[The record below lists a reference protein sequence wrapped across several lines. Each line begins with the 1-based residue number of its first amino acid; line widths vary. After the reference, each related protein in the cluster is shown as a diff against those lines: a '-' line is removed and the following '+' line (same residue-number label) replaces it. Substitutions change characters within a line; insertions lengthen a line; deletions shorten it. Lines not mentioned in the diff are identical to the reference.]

1 MKTSRS
7 TPASRQSAHPAT
19 TSLPRP
25 ASLRWS
31 AFDTPLGQAALVWS
45 DADPQRRIR
54 GALLPGEA
62 TPAAVV
68 ERFPGATEAPT
79 TPAWVRAVTR
89 RLVAHLRGRYDPL
102 TDVALDLD
110 GASPFDQAVWA
121 AAREVPPGQV
131 LSYGDLASR
140 IGRPGAARAVGGAM
154 GRNRV
159 PFIIPCHRVVA
170 ASGLGG
176 FSSALGLTTKVAML
190 RAEGVAASLKVRKAR
205 ALT

>member
-7 TPASRQSAHPAT
+7 TRAARQSALPAAP
-19 TSLPRP
+19 L
-25 ASLRWS
+25 LWS
-31 AFDTPLGQAALVWS
+31 AFETPLGNAALVWS
-45 DADPQRRIR
+45 DADADAKAERRIR

-62 TPAAVV
+62 TPAAVL
-68 ERFPGATEAPT
+68 ERFPGATESPT
-79 TPAWVRAVTR
+79 TPAWIRAIAK
-89 RLVAHLRGRYDPL
+89 RLVAHLRGAYDPL

-121 AAREVPPGQV
+121 AAREIPPGEV

-140 IGRPGAARAVGGAM
+140 LGRPGAARAVGGAM

-176 FSSALGLTTKVAML
+176 FSSSLGLTTKIAML
-190 RAEGVAASLKVRKAR
+190 RAEGVDAKARKVR

>member
-7 TPASRQSAHPAT
+7 TSAKRQSPHLAGSP
-19 TSLPRP
+19 P
-25 ASLRWS
+25 LRWS

-45 DADPQRRIR
+45 DADPARRLR

-62 TPAAVV
+62 TPAALL
-68 ERFPGATEAPT
+68 ERFPGATEAPS
-79 TPAWVRAVTR
+79 TPAWVRAVAR
-89 RLVAHLRGRYDPL
+89 RLVAHLRGDYDPL

-110 GASPFDQAVWA
+110 GASAFDQVVWA
-121 AAREVPPGQV
+121 AAREIPPGQV

-176 FSSALGLTTKVAML
+176 FSSSLGLTTKVAML
-190 RAEGVAASLKVRKAR
+190 RAEGVAASAKKTRRAR